1 MNKYETIFV
10 VDSLLKPDEIESIIT
25 KYQRFISANGGQ
37 IKDTEPWGKKRLSYE
52 IKKRQY
58 GYFVLIRFQGPASM
72 IKQLEREYR
81 LNESVL
87 RFMTLR
93 LSKQALK
100 SLEGEQKRVAQPA
113 PKPQPVKEEKVT
125 ESAAEKGSE
134 QKDAQAP
141 EEKEAEPAK
150 PESEEQ
156 IIPEEPVAE
165 TVQENEK
172 EQAPEEKKAE
182 E

>member
-37 IKDTEPWGKKRLSYE
+37 IQDIEPWGKKRLSFE

-58 GYFVLIRFQGPASM
+58 GYFVLIRFEGPAMM

-100 SLEGEQKRVAQPA
+100 SMENEQKQVSKPA
-113 PKPQPVKEEKVT
+113 PKPTST
-125 ESAAEKGSE
+125 ESPEKK
-134 QKDAQAP
+134 QP
-141 EEKEAEPAK
+141 EPAK
-150 PESEEQ
+150 PEPEEH
-156 IIPEEPVAE
+156 PPAEEPVAE
-165 TVQENEK
+165 AVQESVQEEEQEK